1 MANKSKN
8 KVKKAKSK
16 ARKAQKLSD
25 SPKANFDLTLPEGYE
40 DSSTDS
46 RTSSYKRS
54 PAKVSDV
61 SHMLP
66 NSSSSDTPLK
76 HGSKQAFTHNKGAT
90 EVMIDYPENE
100 VINIIEKIK
109 LAKDSENT
117 VEGYISKDTNFR
129 SNKSQ
134 ESFLFDTGPQFVL

>member
-1 MANKSKN
+1 M
-8 KVKKAKSK
+8 KSK
-16 ARKAQKLSD
+16 AKKAQKLSD

-76 HGSKQAFTHNKGAT
+76 HGSKQALTHSKGAT

-100 VINIIEKIK
+100 VIPLKIINI
-109 LAKDSENT
+109 S
-117 VEGYISKDTNFR
+117 S
-129 SNKSQ
+129 SPPSSPSQ
-134 ESFLFDTGPQFVL
+134 PQTGFTSVQIRQLICTLSLI